1 MNNNSF
7 ESILK
12 KDCVDFGHCNLLLI
26 KARVSNPEI
35 DELFTMSR
43 GYDEQDVVTQ
53 FRWEIRSGLMFAIYF
68 SLPWFFFAL
77 CSCMNICCGTPTI
90 IGARKSQGRS
100 NLQITFLSLLI
111 SRNNDHCKFFL

>member
-1 MNNNSF
+1 MDQF
-7 ESILK
+7 FVVHLIL
-12 KDCVDFGHCNLLLI
+12 LQS
-26 KARVSNPEI
+26 SNTQQEQQQLTRA
-35 DELFTMSR
+35 DEFAMTR

-90 IGARKSQGRS
+90 IGARKSPGRS
-100 NLQITFLSLLI
+100 KLQNWKENSAELLSY
-111 SRNNDHCKFFL
+111 R